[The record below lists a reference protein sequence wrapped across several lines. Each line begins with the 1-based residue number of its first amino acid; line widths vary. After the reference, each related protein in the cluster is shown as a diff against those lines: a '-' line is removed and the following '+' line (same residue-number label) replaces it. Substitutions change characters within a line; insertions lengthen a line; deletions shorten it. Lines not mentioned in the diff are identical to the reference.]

1 MINRVLVANRGEI
14 ARRVARTC
22 AALGIETVAVFSDAD
37 ENALFVREAT
47 RAVRLPGTSS
57 ADTYLRID
65 LVVAAALKSG
75 ADAVHPGYGFLAENP
90 AFAET
95 VIDAGLT
102 WIGPPP
108 SAMRSMGSKIEA
120 KRLMR
125 SAGVPVL
132 PEGDEAGFPAL
143 VKASAGG
150 GGRGMRIVRSAAEL
164 AGAVESAA
172 REAESAFGDGTV
184 FVEHYV
190 ERGRH
195 IEIQVFADQHGNC
208 VSLFE
213 RECSIQRR
221 HQKIVEESPS
231 PAVDELLRAEMG
243 AAAVTAARSV
253 GYVGAG
259 TVEFLLAP
267 DGRFY
272 FLEMN
277 TRLQVEHPVTELV
290 TGLDL
295 VALQIAVAEG
305 APLPPAALHP
315 TINGHAIEVR
325 LCAEDPAAGYL
336 PQSGRVVGFDIP
348 ALANVRVD
356 TGLLSGDDIPPY
368 YDSMFAKV
376 IAWAP
381 TRAAASRLL
390 AHALSSSRVHGVAT
404 NRDQLVQVLRHPEFL
419 TGDIDTGFL
428 ERNPCTE
435 HIDGTHRLAAVAAAL
450 VGQARSRELV
460 AVLPLVPSG
469 WRNVTSQ
476 DQTVEFDIVGI
487 GLVSV
492 GYRFGRSGAVTR
504 LTVDSE
510 PLGVTAGTPL
520 AGSVLLTESG
530 VSTRFHVRL
539 DNEHAYVDS
548 PEGSWTLRIVNRFP
562 LPDSAGLAGSLVAPM
577 PGSILRV
584 LVETGQQV
592 APGQP
597 LVVLEAMKM
606 EHQVVAPSGG
616 TVTQVLVSPGNQV
629 STGQAL
635 LVLED
640 KS

>member
-1 MINRVLVANRGEI
+1 V
-14 ARRVARTC
+14 
-22 AALGIETVAVFSDAD
+22 
-37 ENALFVREAT
+37 EA
-47 RAVRLPGTSS
+47 
-57 ADTYLRID
+57 
-65 LVVAAALKSG
+65 
-75 ADAVHPGYGFLAENP
+75 
-90 AFAET
+90 
-95 VIDAGLT
+95 
-102 WIGPPP
+102 
-108 SAMRSMGSKIEA
+108 
-120 KRLMR
+120 
-125 SAGVPVL
+125 
-132 PEGDEAGFPAL
+132 
-143 VKASAGG
+143 
-150 GGRGMRIVRSAAEL
+150 
-164 AGAVESAA
+164 AA

-184 FVEHYV
+184 FVERYV

-195 IEIQVFADQHGNC
+195 VEIQVFADQHGNC

-231 PAVDELLRAEMG
+231 PAVDEVLRAEMG
-243 AAAVTAARSV
+243 AAAVAAARSV

-305 APLPPAALHP
+305 SPLPPAALHP
-315 TINGHAIEVR
+315 TVNGHAIEVR

-336 PQSGRVVGFDIP
+336 PQSGRLVGFDVP
-348 ALANVRVD
+348 ALPNVRVD
-356 TGLLSGDDIPPY
+356 SGVMSGDDIPPY

-381 TRAAASRLL
+381 TRSAAARLL
-390 AHALSSSRVHGVAT
+390 ALALASSRVHGVAT

-419 TGDIDTGFL
+419 ASDIDTGFL

-435 HIDGTHRLAAVAAAL
+435 RVDGTHRLAAVAAAL
-450 VGQARSRELV
+450 VGQARSRERV

-469 WRNVTSQ
+469 WRNVASQ
-476 DQTVEFDIVGI
+476 DQTVEFNIVGI
-487 GLVSV
+487 GRVSV
-492 GYRFGRSGAVTR
+492 GYRFNRTGAVTR
-504 LTVDSE
+504 LTLDGE

-520 AGSVLLTESG
+520 TGSVLLTENG
-530 VSTRFHVRL
+530 VSTCFDVRL
-539 DNEHAYVDS
+539 DDQHAYVDS
-548 PEGSWTLRIVNRFP
+548 PEGSWTLRLVDRFP

-592 APGQP
+592 IPGQP

-629 STGQAL
+629 TTGQAL

>member
-65 LVVAAALKSG
+65 LVVAAAVASG
-75 ADAVHPGYGFLAENP
+75 ADAVHPGYGFLAENA
-90 AFAET
+90 AFADA
-95 VIDAGLT
+95 VIGAGLT

-108 SAMRSMGSKIEA
+108 SAMRSMGSKLEA

-164 AGAVESAA
+164 AGAVEAAA

-184 FVEHYV
+184 FVERYV

-195 IEIQVFADQHGNC
+195 VEIQVFADQHGNC

-231 PAVDELLRAEMG
+231 PAVDEVLRAEMG
-243 AAAVTAARSV
+243 AAAVAAARSV

-305 APLPPAALHP
+305 SPLPPATLHP
-315 TINGHAIEVR
+315 AINGHAIEVR

-336 PQSGRVVGFDIP
+336 PQSGRVVNFDIP

-356 TGLLSGDDIPPY
+356 TGVMSGDDIPPY

-381 TRAAASRLL
+381 TRAAAARLL

-419 TGDIDTGFL
+419 AGDIDTGFL

-435 HIDGTHRLAAVAAAL
+435 RVDDTHRLAAVAAAL
-450 VGQARSRELV
+450 VGQARLREQV

-476 DQTVEFDIVGI
+476 DQAVEFDIVGI

-492 GYRFGRSGAVTR
+492 GYRFDRNGAVAR
-504 LTVDSE
+504 LTVDGE

-520 AGSVLLTESG
+520 TGSVLLTENG
-530 VSTRFHVRL
+530 VSTRFNVRL
-539 DNEHAYVDS
+539 DDQHAYVDS
-548 PEGSWTLRIVNRFP
+548 PEGSWMLRLVDRFP

-584 LVETGQQV
+584 LVETAQQV
-592 APGQP
+592 IPGQP

-616 TVTQVLVSPGNQV
+616 TVTQVLVAPGNQV
-629 STGQAL
+629 TTGQAL

>member
-37 ENALFVREAT
+37 EDALFVREAT

-90 AFAET
+90 AFAEA

-150 GGRGMRIVRSAAEL
+150 GGRGMRIVRSEAEL
-164 AGAVESAA
+164 AGAVEAAA

-184 FVEHYV
+184 FVERYV

-195 IEIQVFADQHGNC
+195 IEIQMFADQHGNC

-231 PAVDELLRAEMG
+231 PAVDEVLRAEMG
-243 AAAVTAARSV
+243 AAAVAAARSV

-272 FLEMN
+272 FLEM
-277 TRLQVEHPVTELV
+277 
-290 TGLDL
+290 
-295 VALQIAVAEG
+295 
-305 APLPPAALHP
+305 
-315 TINGHAIEVR
+315 
-325 LCAEDPAAGYL
+325 
-336 PQSGRVVGFDIP
+336 
-348 ALANVRVD
+348 
-356 TGLLSGDDIPPY
+356 
-368 YDSMFAKV
+368 
-376 IAWAP
+376 
-381 TRAAASRLL
+381 
-390 AHALSSSRVHGVAT
+390 
-404 NRDQLVQVLRHPEFL
+404 
-419 TGDIDTGFL
+419 
-428 ERNPCTE
+428 
-435 HIDGTHRLAAVAAAL
+435 
-450 VGQARSRELV
+450 
-460 AVLPLVPSG
+460 
-469 WRNVTSQ
+469 
-476 DQTVEFDIVGI
+476 
-487 GLVSV
+487 
-492 GYRFGRSGAVTR
+492 
-504 LTVDSE
+504 
-510 PLGVTAGTPL
+510 
-520 AGSVLLTESG
+520 
-530 VSTRFHVRL
+530 
-539 DNEHAYVDS
+539 
-548 PEGSWTLRIVNRFP
+548 
-562 LPDSAGLAGSLVAPM
+562 
-577 PGSILRV
+577 
-584 LVETGQQV
+584 
-592 APGQP
+592 
-597 LVVLEAMKM
+597 
-606 EHQVVAPSGG
+606 
-616 TVTQVLVSPGNQV
+616 
-629 STGQAL
+629 
-635 LVLED
+635 
-640 KS
+640 

>member
-65 LVVAAALKSG
+65 LAVAAAIASG
-75 ADAVHPGYGFLAENP
+75 ADAVHPGYGFLAENA
-90 AFAET
+90 AFAEA
-95 VIDAGLT
+95 VIGAGLT

-164 AGAVESAA
+164 AGAVEAAA

-184 FVEHYV
+184 FVERYV
-190 ERGRH
+190 ESGRH
-195 IEIQVFADQHGNC
+195 VEIQVFADQHGNC

-231 PAVDELLRAEMG
+231 PAVDEVLRAEMG
-243 AAAVTAARSV
+243 AAAVAAARSV

-336 PQSGRVVGFDIP
+336 PQSGRVVDFDIP

-356 TGLLSGDDIPPY
+356 TGVMSGDDIPPY

-381 TRAAASRLL
+381 TRSGAARLL
-390 AHALSSSRVHGVAT
+390 ALALASSRVHGVAT

-419 TGDIDTGFL
+419 AGDIDTGFL

-450 VGQARSRELV
+450 VGQARSREQV

-469 WRNVTSQ
+469 WRNVASQ

-487 GLVSV
+487 GPVSV

-530 VSTRFHVRL
+530 VSTRFNVRL

-616 TVTQVLVSPGNQV
+616 TVTRVLVAPGNQV

>member
-37 ENALFVREAT
+37 EDALFVREAT

-90 AFAET
+90 AFAEA

-150 GGRGMRIVRSAAEL
+150 GGRGMRIVRSEAEL
-164 AGAVESAA
+164 AGAVEAAA
-172 REAESAFGDGTV
+172 REAESDFGDGTV
-184 FVEHYV
+184 FVERYV

-195 IEIQVFADQHGNC
+195 IEIQMFADQHGNC

-231 PAVDELLRAEMG
+231 PAVDEVLRAEMG
-243 AAAVTAARSV
+243 AAAVAAARSV

-305 APLPPAALHP
+305 SPLPPAALHP
-315 TINGHAIEVR
+315 TVNGHAIEVR

-336 PQSGRVVGFDIP
+336 PQSGRVVDFDIP

-356 TGLLSGDDIPPY
+356 TGVMSGDDIPPY

-381 TRAAASRLL
+381 TRSGAARLL
-390 AHALSSSRVHGVAT
+390 AFALSSSRVHGVAT

-419 TGDIDTGFL
+419 AGDIDTGFL

-435 HIDGTHRLAAVAAAL
+435 RVDGTHRLAAVAAAL
-450 VGQARSRELV
+450 VGQARSREQV

-492 GYRFGRSGAVTR
+492 GYRFDRNGAVAR
-504 LTVDSE
+504 LTVDGE

-520 AGSVLLTESG
+520 TGSVLLTENG
-530 VSTRFHVRL
+530 VSTRFHVRIG
-539 DNEHAYVDS
+539 DQHAYVDS
-548 PEGSWTLRIVNRFP
+548 LEGSWTLRLVDRFP

-592 APGQP
+592 IPGQP

-616 TVTQVLVSPGNQV
+616 TVTQVLVAPGNQV